1 MIKSP
6 PNSGK
11 LIGRALLIGKRIPS
25 QDAQLLAAEGL
36 QVELA
41 TDPYAAIAELAG
53 RPLVYR
59 ALVLPLPQLFPEEL
73 ALVRVV
79 KKRFPHVQ
87 IIASEM
93 PEKMNRTDDLRRFGF
108 DAILAGTLQPF
119 ASPTKIE
126 VLIPRTIQK
135 SIGDSEPVLS
145 AEELRA
151 LLSDDT
157 LPSGTERG

>member
-1 MIKSP
+1 MTKSP

-25 QDAQLLAAEGL
+25 KDAQLLAAEGL
-36 QVELA
+36 QVELT
-41 TDPYAAIAELAG
+41 TDPYAAVAELAN

-87 IIASEM
+87 IIASEV
-93 PEKMNRTDDLRRFGF
+93 PEKLNRTDDLRRFGF
-108 DAILAGTLQPF
+108 DAILTETLQSL
-119 ASPTKIE
+119 ASPAKLE
-126 VLIPRTIQK
+126 VLTPRTIQK
-135 SIGDSEPVLS
+135 SVGDSEPVLT

-151 LLSDDT
+151 LLSDET
-157 LPSGTERG
+157 LPSGTERR

>member
-1 MIKSP
+1 MIKGT

-11 LIGRALLIGKRIPS
+11 LIGRALLIGKRVPS

-41 TDPYAAIAELAG
+41 SDPYAAIAELAG

-87 IIASEM
+87 TIASEV
-93 PEKMNRTDDLRRFGF
+93 PEKMIRSDELRRLGF
-108 DAILAGTLQPF
+108 DAVLSEKLRLL
-119 ASPTKIE
+119 ASPVKAEGFT
-126 VLIPRTIQK
+126 PRPVQI
-135 SIGDSEPVLS
+135 SAGDSEPVLT

-157 LPSGTERG
+157 LPSGAEQA